1 MYRRAWLALV
11 AGLLLVLSAGCSG
24 QVEPPQ
30 VEVTPD
36 VDIPVEFVD
45 EISFADLLTKSRA
58 VLALQAED
66 VQAKIDLLDK
76 KHRLAGQPFRR
87 LPDLHLPLATPVF
100 RDAKYSETLGFSVP
114 PYLPEGAKDSGLALH
129 LARFGDVEAARK
141 LVEPGDTATRAQI
154 DALAGPKNYPVEWT
168 RLVSL
173 LLHNAQFHFVAEE
186 QFKPGR
192 LISLHE
198 QLVKVLDA
206 KARAGPLGAALLPR
220 GHFVLKRMAARWRAH
235 EVTELAEIAEAGLKD
250 WGEFSVPTTP
260 VLPSKTTR
268 AEIARLLGV
277 ADAPSRRAL
286 QPTAVA
292 RALDVLNLPLPGDD
306 AENVVACFDPAGILT
321 DLLVLY
327 RTRQSERVP
336 QPGQLAHYLEESVP
350 PRQVQTVTH
359 DGLTR
364 RRYTL
369 PAGVW
374 EAALTPHNFAV
385 GAVVRFSDGQ
395 PAGSATLPRTL
406 GDVQLDQSFEQN
418 RLRIALH
425 QQGNP
430 LVLENAD
437 DLKHVANPVPGL
449 TLTQAALHRADPHD
463 LPARLALQWTAEQKA
478 QRSLAKLAVPLFAVA
493 GTPHIEAGG
502 GPEGQLTLSWQD
514 ARTRWTL
521 RLPNKVEIGPS
532 LEVADRTPPDQL
544 ARTAAT
550 VREREAAERRQR
562 ITAGTPRQR
571 LNREVEGVALGQ
583 GRTAVTARFPADD
596 QAAVLALPDVL
607 AVRFLRPAVGGLVWQ
622 ELEARFDADKKV
634 AEVRFRFRDGSGKA
648 GAVARKLET
657 FKQKYGAPQVL
668 PAPWATVWSARG
680 KAVLYRWQDDTT
692 VVTWQQDGSGVE
704 LTVRDCP
711 AAHPAG
717 VPLPPLTVLA
727 RGLDGCHLG
736 DARTD
741 VLARF
746 THQKPAQ
753 PGGPWQL
760 TPARDSSHDVV
771 LVWFDNDRVSRVLA
785 RHAVASAKVV
795 GPDAM
800 KLVTDVWN
808 QQLAQFGW
816 PRRQE
821 INAERLLECQGN
833 HDDRTRVRVFWRKEQ
848 GGGSLYTEW
857 LELTP

>member
-1 MYRRAWLALV
+1 M
-11 AGLLLVLSAGCSG
+11 
-24 QVEPPQ
+24 
-30 VEVTPD
+30 
-36 VDIPVEFVD
+36 
-45 EISFADLLTKSRA
+45 
-58 VLALQAED
+58 
-66 VQAKIDLLDK
+66 
-76 KHRLAGQPFRR
+76 
-87 LPDLHLPLATPVF
+87 
-100 RDAKYSETLGFSVP
+100 
-114 PYLPEGAKDSGLALH
+114 
-129 LARFGDVEAARK
+129 
-141 LVEPGDTATRAQI
+141 
-154 DALAGPKNYPVEWT
+154 
-168 RLVSL
+168 
-173 LLHNAQFHFVAEE
+173 
-186 QFKPGR
+186 
-192 LISLHE
+192 
-198 QLVKVLDA
+198 
-206 KARAGPLGAALLPR
+206 
-220 GHFVLKRMAARWRAH
+220 
-235 EVTELAEIAEAGLKD
+235 
-250 WGEFSVPTTP
+250 
-260 VLPSKTTR
+260 
-268 AEIARLLGV
+268 
-277 ADAPSRRAL
+277 
-286 QPTAVA
+286 A

-727 RGLDGCHLG
+727 RPRRLPPGRRSHRCAGPVHPSEAGPARRPLAADAGPGQQPRRGSGLVRQRPRLARAGPACGRLGEGGGTGRHEVGDGCLEPAAG
-736 DARTD
+736 PVR
-741 VLARF
+741 LAAPPGNQRRAAAGV
-746 THQKPAQ
+746 PGQ
-753 PGGPWQL
+753 PRRPHPRPRL
-760 TPARDSSHDVV
+760 
-771 LVWFDNDRVSRVLA
+771 
-785 RHAVASAKVV
+785 
-795 GPDAM
+795 
-800 KLVTDVWN
+800 
-808 QQLAQFGW
+808 LAQGAGRWVAVHGVAGADSLSRAAFCTVADRRLTCKAW
-816 PRRQE
+816 PGCPCYAASPP
-821 INAERLLECQGN
+821 NCTGRLP
-833 HDDRTRVRVFWRKEQ
+833 
-848 GGGSLYTEW
+848 SS
-857 LELTP
+857 